1 MRVLRK
7 SKLSSLLPLPPHTQR
22 VKSQKHISKESK
34 VKSKPFHL
42 YLKKP
47 ELRAFINFI
56 PIFCLASAPRQRS
69 TAMRLLGYNKKS
81 KFYTD
86 GLTRTHLRDSYYILL
101 FLVMTKDDGNTTE
114 THRLINRIKFFNEH
128 IEERVKLYFD
138 IHDDKDVLSIG
149 ELEEIWNTPFP
160 KE

>member
-1 MRVLRK
+1 
-7 SKLSSLLPLPPHTQR
+7 
-22 VKSQKHISKESK
+22 
-34 VKSKPFHL
+34 
-42 YLKKP
+42 
-47 ELRAFINFI
+47 
-56 PIFCLASAPRQRS
+56 
-69 TAMRLLGYNKKS
+69 
-81 KFYTD
+81 
-86 GLTRTHLRDSYYILL
+86 
-101 FLVMTKDDGNTTE
+101 MTKDDGNTTE